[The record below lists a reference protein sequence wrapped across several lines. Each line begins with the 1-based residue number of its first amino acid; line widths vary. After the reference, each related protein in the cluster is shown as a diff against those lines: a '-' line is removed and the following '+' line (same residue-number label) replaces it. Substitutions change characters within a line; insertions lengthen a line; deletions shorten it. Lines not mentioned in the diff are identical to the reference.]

1 MTERCD
7 MDQVVAMIAG
17 EGLLPVEIARRLT
30 EEECPPVVYSL
41 REQVGALSKYAL
53 DIVPVS
59 KIALADVLEDML
71 RRGVR
76 QVMLAGAVP
85 KTVMYKSAMMD
96 RATKALL
103 ETLSV
108 RDDHTL
114 LAAVVAHLER
124 QSIAVVSY
132 RHLIRDL
139 LAPEGHVAGR
149 APTSRETTDAEYG
162 RKVAARIVPL
172 SFGQTL
178 VTSMGAV
185 VAVEAMEGTDATL
198 LRAGSLC
205 RGGTVV
211 KMMRP
216 DQDERYDLPTVG
228 VRTLRTMARAG
239 LGCLAIEAERTII
252 LERESFVEI
261 AREEGVAV
269 IGIRHD
275 PLPSENVACPFS

>member
-1 MTERCD
+1 MTGRYD
-7 MDQVVAMIAG
+7 MDQAVAMIAG

-30 EEECPPVVYSL
+30 EEERPPVVYSL
-41 REQVGALSKYAL
+41 REQVGTLSKYAL
-53 DIVPVS
+53 DIVPVNRV
-59 KIALADVLEDML
+59 ALAEVLGDML

-76 QVMLAGAVP
+76 QVILAGAVP
-85 KTVMYKSAMMD
+85 KTIIYKPAMMD
-96 RATKALL
+96 ETTKSLL
-103 ETLSV
+103 DALSV
-108 RDDHTL
+108 KDDHSL
-114 LAAVVAHLER
+114 LAAVVARLE
-124 QSIAVVSY
+124 QQGIFAVSY
-132 RHLIRDL
+132 RHLILDL
-139 LAPEGHVAGR
+139 LAPAGHVAGR
-149 APTSRETTDAEYG
+149 EPTPQEAADVAYG
-162 RKVAARIVPL
+162 RQVAARVIPL

-178 VTSMGAV
+178 VVSMGAV
-185 VAVEAMEGTDATL
+185 VAVEAMEGTDAAL

-239 LGCLAIEAERTII
+239 LGCLALEAERTII
-252 LERESFVEI
+252 LEREAFAEA

-275 PLPSENVACPFS
+275 AFPSGDEPCPSF

>member
-1 MTERCD
+1 

-30 EEECPPVVYSL
+30 EKERPPVVYSL

-53 DIVPVS
+53 DIVSVS
-59 KIALADVLEDML
+59 KIALADVLDDML
-71 RRGVR
+71 QRGVR
-76 QVMLAGAVP
+76 RVMLAGAVP
-85 KTVMYKSAMMD
+85 KTVMYKPAMLD
-96 RATKALL
+96 EATKALL

-108 RDDHTL
+108 KDDHSL
-114 LAAVVAHLER
+114 LAAVVAYLER
-124 QSIAVVSY
+124 QHIAVVSY
-132 RHLIRDL
+132 RYLIEDL

-149 APTSRETTDAEYG
+149 EPTPREAADAEYG
-162 RKVAARIVPL
+162 KKVAARIVPL

-239 LGCLAIEAERTII
+239 LGCLALEADRTII
-252 LERESFVEI
+252 LERKSFEEA

-275 PLPSENVACPFS
+275 PSPLEDVVCLSL